1 MIASLAVERRGVRL
15 HAVAQVSMARFASV
29 GPIGLALL
37 ALQDSFAEPLMRIL
51 LGCLVLTTVSTQFTS
66 TLLLTDLSQGSVVS
80 PLQHIQSTYRVLVAE
95 EDLRPRNGKSRVSD
109 VICNY
114 WQQKPR
120 LSEIF
125 AEFAKG
131 SALEADGFDDTGV
144 TARSFIPLESQEERE
159 KLLDF
164 RGVTRVIDSRVTCA
178 RPNVTGVSICAGSL
192 ASVGEPGAAKTAYL
206 VPQNFY
212 HSKTRI
218 LWEAG
223 QFIDPLIEPENT
235 PLEWLLNVTLHPVKV
250 EYTGPWV
257 QQAFRWSV
265 PSGKNGSDLSL
276 KMTACI
282 NEPFSFSS
290 TPLSYDHM
298 HIVASR
304 PKVKKEPAYNL
315 AAGKWMY
322 DTGAVRRQLGAATSQ
337 TETGD
342 RGIMFIT
349 AGDMEK
355 SIADAFN
362 NTRTIKEEGMT
373 EDMWFLSS
381 FDVDG
386 AVNFCSGTVC
396 HASQSVDMVYADLF
410 NTIISETNSPARALQ
425 AVNFVMARMAYYDML
440 PSFTLEKSEETTIR
454 TMKMTIVPTR
464 YGGYLAVMGILAA
477 FFILFIIIS
486 VLFSTTKFS
495 LLDNAWHTIAQMSE
509 SAEISGMLSR
519 AKAMT
524 DAEVKASGK
533 EQQDDD
539 EDRFLI
545 RNGAFV
551 RASFLADSA
560 AEDPGKLSNA
570 RQLRRRL
577 MERGLDQ

>member
-1 MIASLAVERRGVRL
+1 
-15 HAVAQVSMARFASV
+15 
-29 GPIGLALL
+29 
-37 ALQDSFAEPLMRIL
+37 
-51 LGCLVLTTVSTQFTS
+51 
-66 TLLLTDLSQGSVVS
+66 
-80 PLQHIQSTYRVLVAE
+80 
-95 EDLRPRNGKSRVSD
+95 
-109 VICNY
+109 
-114 WQQKPR
+114 
-120 LSEIF
+120 
-125 AEFAKG
+125 
-131 SALEADGFDDTGV
+131 
-144 TARSFIPLESQEERE
+144 
-159 KLLDF
+159 
-164 RGVTRVIDSRVTCA
+164 
-178 RPNVTGVSICAGSL
+178 
-192 ASVGEPGAAKTAYL
+192 
-206 VPQNFY
+206 
-212 HSKTRI
+212 
-218 LWEAG
+218 
-223 QFIDPLIEPENT
+223 
-235 PLEWLLNVTLHPVKV
+235 
-250 EYTGPWV
+250 
-257 QQAFRWSV
+257 
-265 PSGKNGSDLSL
+265 
-276 KMTACI
+276 
-282 NEPFSFSS
+282 
-290 TPLSYDHM
+290 M

-322 DTGAVRRQLGAATSQ
+322 DTGAVRRQLGAAISQ
-337 TETGD
+337 TETGH

-349 AGDMEK
+349 ADDMEK

-362 NTRTIKEEGMT
+362 NTTTREEEGMT
-373 EDMWFLSS
+373 EDMWFLSIVGG
-381 FDVDG
+381 D

-396 HASQSVDMVYADLF
+396 HASQTVDMVYADLF

-440 PSFTLEKSEETTIR
+440 PSFTLEKSEQTTIR
-454 TMKMTIVPTR
+454 TMKMTIVPMR

-519 AKAMT
+519 AKDMT

-533 EQQDDD
+533 EQQNDD

-560 AEDPGKLSNA
+560 AEDPRKLSNA